1 MTPASLFTLTGA
13 TALVTGGA
21 GIYGSSISEALAE
34 AGAHVIIASRDLD
47 SCERMAAALTAAGYN
62 ASADHY
68 DQADENSI
76 LAMRDRLQSQ
86 FEKIDVL
93 VNNSVARP
101 MRRYEDPLQAW
112 RDSMDVNAAG
122 LFALSRAFLEIMM
135 RHGAGSMIN
144 IGSIQS
150 VAAPDF
156 RNYEGTSMSTPPDY
170 HFHKHGMI
178 GLTRYL
184 AALAGPRGVRVNAI
198 SPGGAETSETSA
210 TFRENYCRR
219 VFLGRMA
226 RPEDIKG
233 AVVFLASAASAYI
246 TGQNI
251 VIDGGYTC

>member
-1 MTPASLFTLTGA
+1 MMPGSLFTLTGA

-21 GIYGSSISEALAE
+21 GIYGSCISEALAE

-68 DQADENSI
+68 DQADENSV
-76 LAMRDRLQSQ
+76 LAMRDRLQSRFQ
-86 FEKIDVL
+86 KIDVL

-122 LFALSRAFLEIMM
+122 LFAVSRAFLEIMI
-135 RHGAGSMIN
+135 HTGAGSIIN
-144 IGSIQS
+144 VGSIQS

-170 HFHKHGMI
+170 HFHKHGLI